1 MTSQLKI
8 KNLDVFYGDY
18 QALHQLSFTLEPG
31 KIGCVLGPS
40 GCGKT
45 TVLRAIAGFEAVTSG
60 SILIDRRE
68 VSAARF
74 SLPPEM
80 RNIGMVFQDFALF
93 PNMSVADNI
102 RFGLRLWKPKE
113 QKIRV
118 QELLAMIGM
127 PAYGQAFPHQLSGGQ
142 QQRIALARAMAPK
155 PGILLMDEPFSS
167 MDVELR
173 EQLCREVRDILNQEN
188 ITAILV
194 THDQFEA
201 FAMADEICVMND
213 GKIEQQGSG
222 YNLYHRPKN
231 RFVADFIG
239 QGVII
244 PGTVKEDNKVHTELG
259 IIAGNE
265 LEDSQ
270 PGDAV
275 DVLIRPDDV
284 IHDDNSADT
293 AIVVDKSFRGSEF
306 LYYLRMDSGIE
317 VLCLAPSHHDHP
329 INERIGIQLN
339 VDHLVIFDRKHT
351 IENKIYSE

>member
-8 KNLDVFYGDY
+8 ENLDVDYGDY
-18 QALHQLSFTLEPG
+18 HALHQISFTLEPG
-31 KIGCVLGPS
+31 KIGCMLGPS

-45 TVLRAIAGFEAVTSG
+45 TVLRAIAGFERATG
-60 SILIDRRE
+60 GKIYIDQQD
-68 VSAARF
+68 VSSAHF
-74 SLPPEM
+74 NLSPEQ
-80 RNIGMVFQDFALF
+80 RHIGMVFQDFALF

-102 RFGLRLWKPKE
+102 RFGLRHWKQKE
-113 QKIRV
+113 QRSRV
-118 QELLAMIGM
+118 QELLTMIDM
-127 PAYGQAFPHQLSGGQ
+127 PAYAQAYPHQLSGGQ

-173 EQLCREVRDILNQEN
+173 EQLAREVRSILNQQN

-201 FAMADEICVMND
+201 FAMADKICVMNQ
-213 GKIEQQGSG
+213 GRIEQQDSG
-222 YNLYHRPKN
+222 YNLYHRPAN

-244 PGTVKEDNKVHTELG
+244 PGTVENDNKVHTELG
-259 IIAGNE
+259 VIAGND
-265 LEDSQ
+265 LGDSQ
-270 PGDAV
+270 PGDIV

-284 IHDDNSADT
+284 IHDDHSDET
-293 AIVVDKSFRGSEF
+293 AIVIDKSFRGSEF
-306 LYYLRMDSGIE
+306 LYYLHMDSGIE

-329 INERIGIQLN
+329 IRERIGIRLN
-339 VDHLVIFDRKHT
+339 VDHLVIFDRNQNDLT
-351 IENKIYSE
+351 E

>member
-31 KIGCVLGPS
+31 KIGCMLGPS

-113 QKIRV
+113 QKTRV

-213 GKIEQQGSG
+213 
-222 YNLYHRPKN
+222 
-231 RFVADFIG
+231 
-239 QGVII
+239 
-244 PGTVKEDNKVHTELG
+244 
-259 IIAGNE
+259 
-265 LEDSQ
+265 
-270 PGDAV
+270 
-275 DVLIRPDDV
+275 
-284 IHDDNSADT
+284 
-293 AIVVDKSFRGSEF
+293 
-306 LYYLRMDSGIE
+306 
-317 VLCLAPSHHDHP
+317 
-329 INERIGIQLN
+329 ER
-339 VDHLVIFDRKHT
+339 
-351 IENKIYSE
+351 